1 MGLTHCGIKNK
12 GGNCKDTQEFG
23 AKDVEELANLAKTHV
38 IFQKAYAIGGPVLN
52 LVSPRKQQKGLDQ
65 LADEFFYG

>member
-1 MGLTHCGIKNK
+1 VHCGIRIN

-23 AKDVEELANLAKTHV
+23 AKDVEELANLAETHV

-52 LVSPRKQQKGLDQ
+52 LVSPRKQQTVGSTSRRV
-65 LADEFFYG
+65 FYG